1 MDKNKDVMTKAQAA
15 GLLRSRLPQYAE
27 RLSAID
33 ERLVTYLNDL
43 HEHTDLHNMW
53 EILGGV
59 RFLRIFATYPF
70 KAGKVKKIL
79 RLYEGEW
86 KDGRH
91 VRGGL
96 LFSGLRGRSHY
107 QLTPIQVF
115 MFAGVYGPHHW
126 VNTEAKVGTRDLL
139 PTELECEDGYI
150 YDLRRLT
157 TEAVFFIPRK
167 FSKTTLGAFFQFVG
181 FFFEDSHYEGYCC
194 ANSSDQAKILY
205 NMAYD
210 LNHQMD
216 PEELRIR
223 FTASEINW
231 KKGEPRAAKIV
242 ALSAGGKTKD
252 GLFAQYCSSDEYGSA
267 GYVKDH
273 SDMASLINVVEGSMG
288 PRREPLT
295 IHTTTAGNVNIG
307 PFQIKLDALKQ
318 LLYEE
323 VAVFHKS
330 S

>member
-1 MDKNKDVMTKAQAA
+1 M
-15 GLLRSRLPQYAE
+15 
-27 RLSAID
+27 
-33 ERLVTYLNDL
+33 
-43 HEHTDLHNMW
+43 
-53 EILGGV
+53 
-59 RFLRIFATYPF
+59 
-70 KAGKVKKIL
+70 
-79 RLYEGEW
+79 
-86 KDGRH
+86 
-91 VRGGL
+91 
-96 LFSGLRGRSHY
+96 FSGLRGRSYY

-115 MFAGVYGPHHW
+115 MLAGVYGPHHW
-126 VNTEAKVGTRDLL
+126 VNTEARVGTRDLL
-139 PTELECEDGYI
+139 PTERECDDGYI

-167 FSKTTLGAFFQFVG
+167 FGKTTLGAFFQFVG
-181 FFFEDSHYEGYCC
+181 FFFEDYNYEGYCC

-205 NMAYD
+205 SMAYD
-210 LNHQMD
+210 LIHQMD

-295 IHTTTAGNVNIG
+295 IHTTTAGNVSVG
-307 PFQIKLDALKQ
+307 PFQIKLDSIKN
-318 LLYEE
+318 LLMEE
-323 VAVFHKS
+323 IPKF
-330 S
+330 

>member
-1 MDKNKDVMTKAQAA
+1 MDNKKLQELKSNAAAELADRMIWAQED
-15 GLLRSRLPQYAE
+15 LE
-27 RLSAID
+27 DID
-33 ERLVTYLNDL
+33 PRLVEYLAHL
-43 HEHTDLHNMW
+43 HTNEEVHNVW
-53 EILGGV
+53 EILGAC
-59 RFLRIFATYPF
+59 RFLRIFRQYPF
-70 KAGKVKKIL
+70 NTHKVKKII

-91 VRGGL
+91 IQGGL
-96 LFSGLRGRSHY
+96 MFSGLRGRSYY

-115 MFAGVYGPHHW
+115 MLAGVYGPHHW
-126 VNTEAKVGTRDLL
+126 VNTEARVGTRDLL
-139 PTELECEDGYI
+139 PTERECDDGYI

-167 FSKTTLGAFFQFVG
+167 FGKTTLGAFFQFVG
-181 FFFEDSHYEGYCC
+181 FFFEDYNYEGYCC

-205 NMAYD
+205 SMAYD
-210 LNHQMD
+210 LIHQMD

-223 FTASEINW
+223 FTATEINW
-231 KKGEPRAAKIV
+231 KKGQPRAAKIV

-295 IHTTTAGNVNIG
+295 IHTTTAGNVSVG
-307 PFQIKLDALKQ
+307 PFQIKLDSIKN
-318 LLYEE
+318 LLMEE
-323 VAVFHKS
+323 IPKF
-330 S
+330 

>member
-1 MDKNKDVMTKAQAA
+1 MDNEKLKTLKSDASAVLCSSLISEIEDISVIDK
-15 GLLRSRLPQYAE
+15 RLAE
-27 RLSAID
+27 
-33 ERLVTYLNDL
+33 YLIDL
-43 HEHTDLHNMW
+43 HHKSEDHNVW

-59 RFLRIFATYPF
+59 RFVRIFRTYPF
-70 KAGKVKKIL
+70 NGEKVKKII

-86 KDGRH
+86 QDGRH
-91 VRGGL
+91 VSGGL
-96 LFSGLRGRSHY
+96 LFSGLRGRAHY

-115 MFAGVYGPHHW
+115 MLAGVYGPHHW
-126 VNTEAKVGTRDLL
+126 VNTEAKVGSREMTK
-139 PTELECEDGYI
+139 TERACDDGYI

-167 FSKTTLGAFFQFVG
+167 FGKTTLGAFFQFIG
-181 FFFEDSHYEGYCC
+181 FFFEDYNYEGYCC

-210 LNHQMD
+210 LIHQMD

-231 KKGEPRAAKIV
+231 KKGQPRAAKIV

-295 IHTTTAGNVNIG
+295 IHTTTAGNVSVG
-307 PFQIKLDALKQ
+307 PFQIKLDSLKS
-318 LLYEE
+318 LLMEE
-323 VAVFHKS
+323 IPKS
-330 S
+330 

>member
-1 MDKNKDVMTKAQAA
+1 MDNEKLKTLKSDAVAELCAALISTIEDLAEIDNRLADYLYDLNKKPED
-15 GLLRSRLPQYAE
+15 
-27 RLSAID
+27 
-33 ERLVTYLNDL
+33 
-43 HEHTDLHNMW
+43 HNVW

-59 RFLRIFATYPF
+59 RFVRIFRTYPF
-70 KAGKVKKIL
+70 NADKVKKII

-91 VRGGL
+91 VSGGL
-96 LFSGLRGRSHY
+96 LFSGLRGRAHY

-115 MFAGVYGPHHW
+115 MLAGVYGPHHW
-126 VNTEAKVGTRDLL
+126 VNTEAKVGSREMTK
-139 PTELECEDGYI
+139 TECACDDGYI

-167 FSKTTLGAFFQFVG
+167 FGKTTLGAFFQFIG
-181 FFFEDSHYEGYCC
+181 FFFEDYNYEGYCC

-210 LNHQMD
+210 LIHQMD

-231 KKGEPRAAKIV
+231 KKGQPRAAKIV

-295 IHTTTAGNVNIG
+295 IHTTTAGNVSIG
-307 PFQIKLDALKQ
+307 PFQIKLDSLKS
-318 LLYEE
+318 LLMEE
-323 VAVFHKS
+323 IPKI
-330 S
+330 